1 MLISSS
7 LRPTEKSLEGAGAGI
22 KKNIY
27 QKMPRFLLCACVQ
40 LCLTLCNP
48 TQTPL
53 LMGFP
58 KQKHWSGLRCPPPG
72 EFANIG
78 METAYHLLP
87 HIISLDHLHAP
98 SPSILY
104 PVSNIDC

>member
-78 METAYHLLP
+78 METASPACQADSSPLSHLG
-87 HIISLDHLHAP
+87 
-98 SPSILY
+98 SPFLF
-104 PVSNIDC
+104 